1 MRTYY
6 REMFKIPYFPRLI
19 MQVMNTPGSDMKKQL
34 IEKVV
39 LDITRPIQENLF
51 EKLIERGVIREG
63 MDPQLCKISYL
74 SLMIF
79 PFIAPPA
86 LLKIH
91 GVELSQTFLESLV
104 EHNIQLME
112 QGFITRMG

>member
-1 MRTYY
+1 
-6 REMFKIPYFPRLI
+6 
-19 MQVMNTPGSDMKKQL
+19 
-34 IEKVV
+34 
-39 LDITRPIQENLF
+39 
-51 EKLIERGVIREG
+51 
-63 MDPQLCKISYL
+63 
-74 SLMIF
+74 LMIF

-104 EHNIQLME
+104 EHNIQIME